1 MPLYTYHSDDAQCQG
16 VCTSSSNHL
25 CMPNRETMI
34 ENDRVDVLIAQQ
46 DPNYPILIQAK
57 LVGHI
62 SLNECR
68 LMRMNQ
74 MNWDSN
80 RRNLTEK
87 AVGRLRE

>member
-1 MPLYTYHSDDAQCQG
+1 MQLYAIMILIIPMTPSVKG

-25 CMPNRETMI
+25 CMSNGETMI

-46 DPNYPILIQAK
+46 NPYLPPLILIQAK

-80 RRNLTEK
+80 WRNLTE
-87 AVGRLRE
+87 RR

>member
-1 MPLYTYHSDDAQCQG
+1 MTPSVKG

-25 CMPNRETMI
+25 CIVQQRTMI
-34 ENDRVDVLIAQQ
+34 ENDRVDVLIALAI
-46 DPNYPILIQAK
+46 PTKYPILIQAK

-80 RRNLTEK
+80 RRN
-87 AVGRLRE
+87 